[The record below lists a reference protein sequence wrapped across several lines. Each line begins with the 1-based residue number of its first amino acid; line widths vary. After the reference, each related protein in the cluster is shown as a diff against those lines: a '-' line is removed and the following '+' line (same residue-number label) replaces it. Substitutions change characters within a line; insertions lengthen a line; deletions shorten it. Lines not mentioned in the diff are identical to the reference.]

1 MASDIPRNVFVAVGS
16 TAIIGLTNL
25 LTRLKEDGIYDQKKD
40 DIFIG
45 IDSDISRLKGLKAID
60 MDSNP
65 VRIHAIQ
72 LVMPGASPEID
83 VVKRFDPDWKNMGGI
98 TANGVGG
105 DRRLSIT
112 ALNWTSFWDDID
124 LDRKLGKGDRVILM
138 GSAFGGTATGMY
150 WNLAEYIS
158 RRVRSKIESLP
169 ERTKGL
175 IQFFG
180 MLLLPECNTQNSVI
194 YPLYRN
200 LCAFL
205 QDMQVIEWRKILV
218 QKLTVKR
225 SFRLPIYSAWDK
237 RSNCLP
243 VYDPEIF
250 DCVEASNLPMETLF
264 ILPTPEN
271 SQGQTKLYFT
281 ELAFTLFYLNL
292 SHGIVSTTIDS
303 FKQKLEAEDL
313 CFGGFN
319 MVVARSAS
327 NAVLR
332 NRYYR
337 LLAQCW
343 DRFWNG
349 DLLDTDDQVGAV
361 CQIIEKNTIADDD
374 PAILAAPLQKMLDD
388 ISASTPVEL
397 RCTLPARLMEFAR
410 TSCSNLPYAWPGI
423 NTLIRICNRD
433 GRTVSP
439 DELTPLAALVKGYR
453 AEYES
458 MKARAANAD
467 NILENITAQLE
478 KAVRLQRTRGKSKI
492 ARLVNGADGA
502 KAEVASRLKEYL
514 QTAIYELIDAHR
526 AAATLKSMPPP
537 LTLEALKEL
546 PDYASSANAIE
557 KVIREATVDQRSR
570 VKGFVSEMVDNDLK
584 LDVVIPGLDFTR
596 MFLELILAE
605 GDNSAISTIIKRYE
619 TQAIDILRKQV
630 EGLHEN
636 NPLKKLHTR
645 IDASTLNSYCADV
658 FRVKQP
664 QKGILHFCY
673 TCGHSGNID
682 WPTWSELR
690 DGLGFES
697 FSHFPGKAA
706 DNARAVLDGTLQG
719 PGENMWFHENHV
731 GDLFKNVQGVWLGTL
746 DLNRTLSE
754 ILQSAFRGAPVD
766 EWEKNAWEAEELHGS
781 SRPRLMSLRDMV
793 YLGVCLGA
801 MEKKILDVSKLSE
814 MNFNATRLNVSL
826 KSQTGTTIINCR
838 NCRPSTLGFTIKLR
852 MTEVRLE
859 WIERLMQWF
868 NNQEDGFCRDY
879 GLNLDSID
887 GKLLFERHCINKIKL
902 QVPPECLAD
911 IETLFDRVYESIGV
925 SLA

>member
-1 MASDIPRNVFVAVGS
+1 MAFDIPRNVFVAVGS

-25 LTRLKEDGIYDQKKD
+25 LMRLKEDGIYDQKKD

-45 IDSDISRLKGLKAID
+45 IDSDISRLNTLKGID
-60 MDSNP
+60 MNSNP

-72 LVMPGASPEID
+72 LIMPGTSPELD
-83 VVKRFDPDWKNMGGI
+83 VVKCFDPDWKNMGGI

-105 DRRLSIT
+105 DRRLSFT

-124 LDRKLGKGDRVILM
+124 LDKNLSKGDRVILM
-138 GSAFGGTATGMY
+138 GSAFGGTATGLY

-180 MLLLPECNTQNSVI
+180 MLLLPERNTQNSTI

-205 QDMQVIEWRKILV
+205 QDMQVIEWRKILE

-237 RSNCLP
+237 RSKCLP

-264 ILPTPEN
+264 LLPTPEN

-292 SHGIVSTTIDS
+292 SSNIVSTTIDS

-337 LLAQCW
+337 LLSQYW

-349 DLLDTDDQVGAV
+349 DLPDNDDQVVAI
-361 CQIIEKNTIADDD
+361 CQVIEKNAIANDE
-374 PAILAAPLQKMLDD
+374 ASNLTAALQKLLNE
-388 ISASTPVEL
+388 IAASSPIEL
-397 RCTLPARLMEFAR
+397 RSTLPARLAEFAR
-410 TSCSNLPYAWPGI
+410 TSCDSSPYVWSSI
-423 NTLIRICNRD
+423 NTLIRDCNRD
-433 GRTVSP
+433 GRVVSP
-439 DELTPLAALVKGYR
+439 DELMPLAALIKGYH

-467 NILENITAQLE
+467 NIHENITAQLE
-478 KAVRLQRTRGKSKI
+478 KAVRLQRTRGQSKV
-492 ARLVNGADGA
+492 AQLVKGAEGA
-502 KAEVASRLKEYL
+502 KAEVSSRLKEYL
-514 QTAIYELIDAHR
+514 QTAINELVDAHR
-526 AAATLKSMPPP
+526 AAATLKSMPAP
-537 LTLEALKEL
+537 LTLDALKEL
-546 PDYASSANAIE
+546 PDYASSANAVE
-557 KVIREATVDQRSR
+557 KAIREATADQKSKI
-570 VKGFVSEMVDNDLK
+570 KGFVSEMVDNDLT
-584 LDVVIPGLDFTR
+584 LEVMIPGLDFTR
-596 MFLELILAE
+596 MFMELILAE
-605 GDNSAISTIIKRYE
+605 GDNSAISTILKRYE

-630 EGLHEN
+630 EELQEN

-645 IDASTLNSYCADV
+645 ISAGSLNSYCADV
-658 FRVKQP
+658 FRVEHP

-673 TCGHSGNID
+673 TCGHPGNID

-690 DGLGFES
+690 DGLGFGS
-697 FSHFPGKAA
+697 FARFPGKGA

-719 PGENMWFHENHV
+719 PGDNMWFHDNHV
-731 GDLFKNVQGVWLGTL
+731 GDLFKNIQGAWLGTL
-746 DLNRTLSE
+746 DLNRTLPE
-754 ILQSAFRGAPVD
+754 ILQSTFRGAPVD
-766 EWEKNAWEAEELHGS
+766 EWEKHAWEAEEIHGS

-801 MEKKILDVSKLSE
+801 LEKKVLDVSKLNE

-826 KSQTGTTIINCR
+826 KSRTGADIIDCR
-838 NCRPSTLGFTIKLR
+838 NCSPSDLGFTIRLR

-859 WIERLMQWF
+859 WIERMIQWF
-868 NNQEDGFCRDY
+868 ANQEDGFCRDY
-879 GLNLDSID
+879 GLDLNSIE
-887 GKLLFERHCINKIKL
+887 GKLLFEKHCINKIKL
-902 QVPPECLAD
+902 QVPPECLTD
-911 IETLFDRVYESIGV
+911 IETLFDRVYESIEV
-925 SLA
+925 NLA